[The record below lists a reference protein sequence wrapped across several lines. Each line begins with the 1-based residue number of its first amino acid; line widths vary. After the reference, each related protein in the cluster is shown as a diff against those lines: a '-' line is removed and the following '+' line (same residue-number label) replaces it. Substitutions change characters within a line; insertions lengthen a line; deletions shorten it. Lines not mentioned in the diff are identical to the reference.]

1 METLN
6 ISDGD
11 LTHRQ
16 EIIQL
21 LRMAIE
27 QQWSMSYVTTVKNR
41 VSTHS
46 LYLVSVNALEG
57 TFSVSGKNLDAIKP
71 GQTIMFRGQSGG
83 LSVVFQSRKVDPATG
98 EKIQNSDS
106 IFEFDIPYKIAC
118 TQLRKTLRVNVDSF
132 YEVPVVLYMV
142 NGAMIDS
149 VLMDI
154 STSGAKF
161 RVYKNLNKELNSMQ
175 MVDACKITLPDGV
188 VIQTGV
194 QLIQMINDE
203 QSELSFLR
211 CQFNHMKPEQENK
224 LEKFIEDTLAKVD
237 DLELE

>member
-27 QQWSMSYVTTVKNR
+27 QQWSMSYVTAVKNR
-41 VSTHS
+41 VTTHS

-57 TFSVSGKNLDAIKP
+57 TVSVSGKNLDTIKP
-71 GQTIMFRGQSGG
+71 GQTLMFRGQSGS

-98 EKIQNSDS
+98 VKIHNSDS

-142 NGAMIDS
+142 NGALIDS

-161 RVYKNLNKELNSMQ
+161 RVYKDLKKELNSMQ
-175 MVDACKITLPDGV
+175 MVDACKITLPDGE

-211 CQFNHMKPEQENK
+211 CQFIHMKPEEENK
-224 LEKFIEDTLAKVD
+224 LEKFIEDTLDKVD
-237 DLELE
+237 DLQPD

>member
-27 QQWSMSYVTTVKNR
+27 QQWSMSYVTAVKNR
-41 VSTHS
+41 VTTHS

-57 TFSVSGKNLDAIKP
+57 TVSVSGKNLDTIKP
-71 GQTIMFRGQSGG
+71 GQTIMFRGQSGS
-83 LSVVFQSRKVDPATG
+83 LSVVFQTRKDDSATG
-98 EKIQNSDS
+98 VKIQNSDS

-132 YEVPVVLYMV
+132 YEVPVILYMV
-142 NGAMIDS
+142 NGALTDS

-161 RVYKNLNKELNSMQ
+161 SVHKDLNKELNSMQ
-175 MVDACKITLPDGV
+175 MVDACKIALPGGE

-211 CQFNHMKPEQENK
+211 CQFIHMKPEEENK

-237 DLELE
+237 DLQPD

>member
-27 QQWSMSYVTTVKNR
+27 QQWSMSYVTAVKNR
-41 VSTHS
+41 VTTHS

-57 TFSVSGKNLDAIKP
+57 TVSVSGKNLDTIKP
-71 GQTIMFRGQSGG
+71 GQTIMFRGQSGS
-83 LSVVFQSRKVDPATG
+83 LSVVFQTRKDDSATG
-98 EKIQNSDS
+98 VKIQNSDS

-132 YEVPVVLYMV
+132 YEVPVILYMV
-142 NGAMIDS
+142 NGALTDS

-161 RVYKNLNKELNSMQ
+161 RVYKDLNKELNSMQ
-175 MVDACKITLPDGV
+175 MVDACKIALPGGE

-211 CQFNHMKPEQENK
+211 CQFIHMKPEEENK

-237 DLELE
+237 DLQPD

>member
-27 QQWSMSYVTTVKNR
+27 QQWSMSYVTAVKNR
-41 VSTHS
+41 VTTHS

-57 TFSVSGKNLDAIKP
+57 TVSVSGKNLDTIKP
-71 GQTIMFRGQSGG
+71 GQTLMFRGQSGS
-83 LSVVFQSRKVDPATG
+83 LSVVFQSRKGDPATG
-98 EKIQNSDS
+98 VKIQNSDS

-132 YEVPVVLYMV
+132 YEVPVILYMV
-142 NGAMIDS
+142 NGALTDS

-161 RVYKNLNKELNSMQ
+161 SVHKDLNKELNSMQ
-175 MVDACKITLPDGV
+175 MVDACKISLPGGE

-211 CQFNHMKPEQENK
+211 CQFIHMKPEEENK

-237 DLELE
+237 DLQPD

>member
-1 METLN
+1 METIN

-11 LTHRQ
+11 ITHRQ

-21 LRMAIE
+21 LHMAIE

-46 LYLVSVNALEG
+46 LYLVSVNALDG
-57 TFSVSGKNLDAIKP
+57 TVSVSGKNLDAIKP
-71 GQTIMFRGQSGG
+71 GQTIMFRGQSGA
-83 LSVVFQSRKVDPATG
+83 LAVVFQSRKVDHETG
-98 EKIQNSDS
+98 VKLHDSDS

-118 TQLRKTLRVNVDSF
+118 TQLRKTLRVNVDSI
-132 YEVPVVLYMV
+132 YEVPAVLYMV

-154 STSGAKF
+154 STSVAKF
-161 RVYKNLNKELNSMQ
+161 RVDKNLKKELNSMQ

-203 QSELSFLR
+203 QADLSLLR
-211 CQFNHMKPEQENK
+211 CQFIHMKPKEENK
-224 LEKFIEDTLAKVD
+224 LEEFIEGALAKVD
-237 DLELE
+237 DFQLQ

>member
-57 TFSVSGKNLDAIKP
+57 TVSVSGKNLDAIKP

-98 EKIQNSDS
+98 VKIHNSDS

>member
-41 VSTHS
+41 VTTHS
-46 LYLVSVNALEG
+46 LHLVSVNTLEG
-57 TFSVSGKNLDAIKP
+57 TVSVSGKNLNAIQP

-83 LSVVFQSRKVDPATG
+83 LSVVFQTRKVDPETG
-98 EKIQNSDS
+98 VKVHNSDS
-106 IFEFDIPYKIAC
+106 IFEFGIPYKIAC
-118 TQLRKTLRVNVDSF
+118 TQLRKTLRVNVDSL

-142 NGAMIDS
+142 NGALIDA

-161 RVYKNLNKELNSMQ
+161 RVYKNLSKELNSMQ
-175 MVDACKITLPDGV
+175 MVDACKISLPDEE

-194 QLIQMINDE
+194 QLIQMINDD

-211 CQFNHMKPEQENK
+211 CQFIHMKPAEEDK

-237 DLELE
+237 ALQPN

>member
-57 TFSVSGKNLDAIKP
+57 TVSVSGKNLDAIKP

-98 EKIQNSDS
+98 VKIHNSDS
-106 IFEFDIPYKIAC
+106 ILEFDIPYKIAC

>member
-27 QQWSMSYVTTVKNR
+27 QQWSMSYVTAVKNR
-41 VSTHS
+41 VTTHS

-57 TFSVSGKNLDAIKP
+57 TVSVSGKNLDTIKP
-71 GQTIMFRGQSGG
+71 GQTIMFRGQSGS
-83 LSVVFQSRKVDPATG
+83 LSVVFQTRKDDSATG
-98 EKIQNSDS
+98 VKIQNSDS

-132 YEVPVVLYMV
+132 YEVPVILYMV
-142 NGAMIDS
+142 NGALTDS

-161 RVYKNLNKELNSMQ
+161 SVHKDLNKELNSMQ
-175 MVDACKITLPDGV
+175 MVDACKISLPGGE

-211 CQFNHMKPEQENK
+211 CQFIHMKPEEENK

-237 DLELE
+237 DLQPD

>member
-27 QQWSMSYVTTVKNR
+27 QQWSMSYVTAVKNR
-41 VSTHS
+41 VTTHS

-57 TFSVSGKNLDAIKP
+57 TVSVSGKNLDTIKP
-71 GQTIMFRGQSGG
+71 GQTIMFRGQSGS
-83 LSVVFQSRKVDPATG
+83 LSVVFQTRKDDSATG
-98 EKIQNSDS
+98 VKIQNSDS

-132 YEVPVVLYMV
+132 YEVPVILYMV
-142 NGAMIDS
+142 NGALTDS

-161 RVYKNLNKELNSMQ
+161 SVHKDLNKELNSMQ
-175 MVDACKITLPDGV
+175 MVDACKIALPGGE

-211 CQFNHMKPEQENK
+211 CQFIHMKPEEENK
-224 LEKFIEDTLAKVD
+224 LEKFIEDTLAKVN
-237 DLELE
+237 DLQTD

>member
-1 METLN
+1 METIN

-11 LTHRQ
+11 ITHRQ

-46 LYLVSVNALEG
+46 LYLVSFNALDG
-57 TFSVSGKNLDAIKP
+57 TVLVSGKNLDAINP
-71 GQTIMFRGQSGG
+71 GQTIMFRGQSGA
-83 LSVVFQSRKVDPATG
+83 LAVVFQSRKVDHETG
-98 EKIQNSDS
+98 VKLHDSDS

-118 TQLRKTLRVNVDSF
+118 TQLRKTLRVNVDSI
-132 YEVPVVLYMV
+132 YEVPAVLYMV

-161 RVYKNLNKELNSMQ
+161 RVDENLKKEPLR
-175 MVDACKITLPDGV
+175 
-188 VIQTGV
+188 
-194 QLIQMINDE
+194 
-203 QSELSFLR
+203 QS
-211 CQFNHMKPEQENK
+211 K
-224 LEKFIEDTLAKVD
+224 LETVRQTKP
-237 DLELE
+237 

>member
-57 TFSVSGKNLDAIKP
+57 TVSVSGKNLDAIKP

-98 EKIQNSDS
+98 VKIHNSDS

-194 QLIQMINDE
+194 QLIQMINDG

>member
-11 LTHRQ
+11 LTHRR
-16 EIIQL
+16 EIIQP

-27 QQWSMSYVTTVKNR
+27 QQWSLSYVTAVKNR

-46 LYLVSVNALEG
+46 LYLVSVNALDG
-57 TFSVSGKNLDAIKP
+57 TVSVSGKNLDAIKP
-71 GQTIMFRGQSGG
+71 GQTIMFRGQSGA
-83 LSVVFQSRKVDPATG
+83 LAVVFQSRKVDPVIGA
-98 EKIQNSDS
+98 NSHNSGS

-118 TQLRKTLRVNVDSF
+118 TQLRRTLRVNVDSF
-132 YEVPVVLYMV
+132 YEVPAVLYMV

-161 RVYKNLNKELNSMQ
+161 RVAKNLKKELNSMQ

-203 QSELSFLR
+203 QSELSLLH
-211 CQFNHMKPEQENK
+211 CQFIHMKPEEENK

-237 DLELE
+237 DLQLQ